1 MKPRNASVLIDGAHH
16 SRELVTIKM
25 SFAVVL
31 KLLHGVHYGDL
42 ETLNML
48 RSTQIFVI
56 PIVNVDGVAII
67 EENETGDGT
76 IILKRKNGRVSERCR
91 RIEDQGVDLNRNY
104 DVSWVND
111 RISGDTNPC

>member
-1 MKPRNASVLIDGAHH
+1 M
-16 SRELVTIKM
+16 T
-25 SFAVVL
+25 FAIVL

-42 ETLNML
+42 STLNML

-76 IILKRKNGRVSERCR
+76 IILKRKNGRFMKNCR

-104 DVSWVND
+104 DVSWVSNLLSAD
-111 RISGDTNPC
+111 KNPC